1 MQRFRSPV
9 GMVQRLRPE
18 QPVTCARPAAAQ
30 KAAGWFVR
38 HFPGHVLYAVK
49 TNPAPWALDAVHRG
63 GVSHFDVASAA
74 EIELVAQ
81 RFPGC
86 RMSFMHPVK
95 SPEAIR
101 RAYHEFGIRDFAF
114 DCDAELDKILRA
126 TGNAGDLRLLLRLAV
141 DNSHSCLKLTV
152 KFGAEPEEAVAL
164 LHRARL
170 VARSVGVTF
179 HVGSQTMD
187 PSAYVAAMDRAA
199 AVIRKAGVIV
209 DVLDVGGGFP
219 SAYPGMVPP
228 PLARFVE
235 AIEERFETMPVAE
248 NCELWCEPGRALVAT
263 SASVVVRVELRKGR
277 ALYIND
283 GTYGGLFDAG
293 TPKFVYPTRLL
304 RTTGPFMDA
313 LEPFTLFGPTCDS
326 IDTMPGPFY
335 LPDSV
340 REGDY
345 IEIGMLGAYSASL
358 RTDFNGFGGHQT
370 VLVDAAAPLVANL
383 YEPPALAA
391 ADDAADDGTA
401 AGARPDR
408 RYPRLRVARRS
419 GRRFVA
425 APRPDRDE
433 APS

>member
-1 MQRFRSPV
+1 MQRFRTPV
-9 GMVQRLRPE
+9 GMVERL
-18 QPVTCARPAAAQ
+18 QPQDPVYCARPAAAQ
-30 KAAGWFVR
+30 KAAAWFVR
-38 HFPGHVLYAVK
+38 NFPGHVMFAVK

-63 GVSHFDVASAA
+63 GVRHFDVASLAEVKLAA
-74 EIELVAQ
+74 E

-86 RMSFMHPVK
+86 KLSFMHPVK
-95 SPEAIR
+95 AVEAIR
-101 RAYHEFGIRDFAF
+101 IAYREYGVRDFAF

-126 TGNAGDLRLLLRLAV
+126 TGEARDLRLLLRLAV
-141 DNSHSCLKLTV
+141 DNGHSCLKLTQ
-152 KFGAEPEEAVAL
+152 KFGAEPDEAVAL
-164 LHRARL
+164 LRRARL

-187 PSAYVAAMDRAA
+187 PQAYVDAMDRAA

-228 PLARFVE
+228 ALVRFVE
-235 AIEERFETMPVAE
+235 AIGERFETMPVAE

-263 SASVVVRVELRKGR
+263 SASLVVRVELRKGN

-293 TPKFVYPTRLL
+293 TPRFVYPTRLL
-304 RTTGPFMDA
+304 RSERAQSIMGP
-313 LEPFTLFGPTCDS
+313 LEPFVLYGPTCDS
-326 IDTMPGPFY
+326 IDTMPGPFF

-358 RTDFNGFGGHQT
+358 RTDFNGFAACRT
-370 VLVDAAAPLVANL
+370 VLVDATPPSVANL
-383 YEPPALAA
+383 YEEPRA
-391 ADDAADDGTA
+391 ADDETETATPAAA
-401 AGARPDR
+401 RAGRTSLRLAR
-408 RYPRLRVARRS
+408 RRS
-419 GRRFVA
+419 GARRA
-425 APRPDRDE
+425 SERDE

>member
-1 MQRFRSPV
+1 MQRFRSPI
-9 GMVQRLRPE
+9 GMVQRLRPQ

-30 KAAGWFVR
+30 KAASWFVR
-38 HFPGHVLYAVK
+38 HFPGRVLFAVK
-49 TNPAPWALDAVHRG
+49 TNSAPWALDAVHRG
-63 GVSHFDVASAA
+63 GVRHFDVASIV
-74 EIELVAQ
+74 EIEQIAS
-81 RFPGC
+81 RFPGA
-86 RMSFMHPVK
+86 RMSYMHPVK

-101 RAYHEFGIRDFAF
+101 RAYFEFGIRDFAF

-126 TGNAGDLRLLLRLAV
+126 TDDARDLRLLLRLAV
-141 DNSHSCLKLTV
+141 ENAHSCLKLTV
-152 KFGAEPEEAVAL
+152 KFGAEPEEAVGL

-187 PSAYVAAMDRAA
+187 PSAYVDAMDRAA
-199 AVIRKAGVIV
+199 AVIRRAGVIV

-235 AIEERFETMPVAE
+235 AIAERFETMPVAE

-304 RTTGPFMDA
+304 RTDPFMGP
-313 LEPFTLFGPTCDS
+313 LEAFTLFGPTCDS

-340 REGDY
+340 QEGDY

-358 RTDFNGFGGHQT
+358 RTDFNGFGRHET
-370 VLVDAAAPLVANL
+370 VLVDAAGPLVANL
-383 YEPPALAA
+383 YEAPRFGTDDEA
-391 ADDAADDGTA
+391 ADASDGAA
-401 AGARPDR
+401 RR
-408 RYPRLRVARRS
+408 RYPRLRLLRRG
-419 GRRFVA
+419 GRRVAA